1 MNFSNLQAHYEEL
14 LSYMEMHQ
22 YSATYIDTFR
32 SEIQRILKHAD
43 KADWKSYRD
52 IYREYEAVLHSNDY
66 LRNKRTI
73 IGALEQFDL
82 HGFFPDGRRRHSLVD
97 RSSYHFLIPE
107 FKELIDFYMDYEL
120 NRGKRES
127 TIYTE
132 SHNTAS
138 FLVAMQSR
146 GCKSLDSITE
156 EDVLSFFLSAS
167 DRQTKSCS
175 YRKNISAVFKAGAHW
190 KENECRK
197 ILSFLPMLRQKRKN
211 IQYLT
216 LEEVSVLRKLVTDNS
231 LSMRNAAILA
241 LLLYT
246 GLRGCDISGMQ
257 LGSIDW
263 EHDVIHICQQKTEEP
278 LELPLSSTVGNIIFD
293 YLQHER
299 PLSNDPHLFLTETK
313 PYPPLKSGSIGNIV
327 SKIMKA
333 ANLRLKTGDRK
344 GTHIFRHNLA
354 ASLLENGISRPVI
367 SQTLG
372 HTAPDSLEPYLRA
385 DFIHLKKCA
394 ISIDPFPVSEE
405 VFGR

>member
-1 MNFSNLQAHYEEL
+1 MDLSNLQEHYEEL
-14 LSYMEMHQ
+14 LSYMELNG
-22 YSATYIDTFR
+22 YSATYIDRFH
-32 SEIQRILKHAD
+32 SEILRLLKNAD

-52 IYREYEAVLHSNDY
+52 IYREYEAVPHSNDY

-82 HGFFPDGRRRHSLVD
+82 CGLFPDGRRRHSLVD
-97 RSSYHFLIPE
+97 HGSYHLLIPE
-107 FKELIDFYMDYEL
+107 FRELIDFYTVYEL

-138 FLVAMQSR
+138 FLDAMQAR
-146 GCKSLDSITE
+146 GCKSLDRITE
-156 EDVLSFFLSAS
+156 EDVISFFLAAS
-167 DRQTKSCS
+167 DGHTRSCS
-175 YRKNISAVFKAGAHW
+175 YRKNISAVFKVGAHW
-190 KENECRK
+190 KKNECRK
-197 ILSFLPMLRQKRKN
+197 ILSFLPMLREKRKN

-216 LEEVSVLRKLVTDNS
+216 VEEVSVLRKLVTDNS
-231 LSMRNAAILA
+231 LSMRNTAILA
-241 LLLYT
+241 LLVYT
-246 GLRGCDISGMQ
+246 GLRGCDIAGMQ

-263 EHDVIHICQQKTEEP
+263 EHDVIHVCQQKTEEP
-278 LELPLSSTVGNIIFD
+278 LELPLSSTVGNVIFD
-293 YLQHER
+293 YLQYER
-299 PLSNDPHLFLTETK
+299 PHSRDVHLFLTETK
-313 PYPPLKSGSIGNIV
+313 PYTPLKSGSVGSIV

-333 ANLRLKTGDRK
+333 AGLRQKTGDRK

-372 HTAPDSLEPYLRA
+372 HTAPDSLEPYLKA

-394 ISIDPFPVSEE
+394 VSIEAFPVSEE